1 MLKCLYYTK
10 QIQIQGNPYQN
21 TNSIFTELEQM
32 ILIFSWTHKR
42 PQIAKTILRKKY
54 KIGGIMCPNFKLYY
68 KAVVFKT
75 TWSWHKNRNTDQQNK
90 EPRKELTCIL
100 AIILW
105 QRRWEYTMGKRASS
119 MTDVVKT
126 GSFVQKDESGPLSY
140 TVYKSKL

>member
-75 TWSWHKNRNTDQQNK
+75 TWSWHKTETQINRTKSPERNSHVYWQ
-90 EPRKELTCIL
+90 L
-100 AIILW
+100 LW

-126 GSFVQKDESGPLSY
+126 GSYVQKDESGPLSY